1 MPNLQCGILTLLL
14 TFRFF
19 VFILNTL
26 SKYGLEV
33 LFKKSQYGAL
43 LL

>member
-1 MPNLQCGILTLLL
+1 MPNMQGRILTLLL
-14 TFRFF
+14 TFRLF

-33 LFKKSQYGAL
+33 LFKKSQFGAL